1 MTKRPRPGEGQGK
14 RPDKRRGRRATGS
27 SRINSA
33 LFGEFRDHR
42 RQAPLRPFDQRT
54 GGGAC
59 REPARTRFSF
69 TVMGKDEIAEMEHQV
84 RRDEEHVSRQREIVG
99 RLKRLGDDDGAARA
113 LDLLATFED
122 GLRIRR
128 ADLAR
133 RRSRRQRS

>member
-1 MTKRPRPGEGQGK
+1 
-14 RPDKRRGRRATGS
+14 
-27 SRINSA
+27 
-33 LFGEFRDHR
+33 
-42 RQAPLRPFDQRT
+42 
-54 GGGAC
+54 
-59 REPARTRFSF
+59 
-69 TVMGKDEIAEMEHQV
+69 MGKDEIAEMEHQV